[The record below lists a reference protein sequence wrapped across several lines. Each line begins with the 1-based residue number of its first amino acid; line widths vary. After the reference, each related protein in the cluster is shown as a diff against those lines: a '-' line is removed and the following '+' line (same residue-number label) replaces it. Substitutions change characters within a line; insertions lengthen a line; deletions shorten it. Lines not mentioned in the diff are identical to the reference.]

1 MPQIKGFELV
11 GEFVGDDFG
20 CGTECNDED
29 CILGLFA
36 GFFEELIAFFEGV
49 FGRADDSFDAGCV
62 VEKIVSD
69 SETGK
74 LPFDHDNI
82 FIGPECSD
90 LPKNLSSKLVI
101 LTIGIGS

>member
-1 MPQIKGFELV
+1 M
-11 GEFVGDDFG
+11 
-20 CGTECNDED
+20 
-29 CILGLFA
+29 ILTAGPSATLFA
-36 GFFEELIAFFEGV
+36 GFFEDLIAFFEGV

>member
-1 MPQIKGFELV
+1 MGQRMR
-11 GEFVGDDFG
+11 
-20 CGTECNDED
+20 N
-29 CILGLFA
+29 
-36 GFFEELIAFFEGV
+36 FEELIAFLEGV